1 MSCSVAIRK
10 KCPNNQA
17 IAITAPSW
25 VWKSLCLSK
34 EAFHDL
40 LFSPR
45 NGTFFLGALYAL
57 GSLINRHL
65 RNCREAFNMHQIPS
79 LAEKVIH

>member
-1 MSCSVAIRK
+1 MLCSVAIRK
-10 KCPNNQA
+10 KCPHNQA
-17 IAITAPSW
+17 IAVTAPSW

-40 LFSPR
+40 LFPR
-45 NGTFFLGALYAL
+45 SGTFSLGALYAL
-57 GSLINRHL
+57 GSPSHRHL
-65 RNCREAFNMHQIPS
+65 RNCREAFNMHQTPS

>member
-1 MSCSVAIRK
+1 MIC
-10 KCPNNQA
+10 
-17 IAITAPSW
+17 
-25 VWKSLCLSK
+25 
-34 EAFHDL
+34 
-40 LFSPR
+40 FSPR